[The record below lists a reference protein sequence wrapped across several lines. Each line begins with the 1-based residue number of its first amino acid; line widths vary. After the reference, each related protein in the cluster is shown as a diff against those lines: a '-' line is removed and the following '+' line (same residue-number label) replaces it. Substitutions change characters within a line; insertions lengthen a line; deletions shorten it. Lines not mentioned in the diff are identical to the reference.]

1 MRLVTLECR
10 EVGGRPGIFLPSGE
24 ILDLAAAPSGLAAS
38 QWRPLSVVSVLAEGE
53 EGALRVGRLIADCES
68 ATDLQRQQWRSSG
81 RLLPGSGTRLMPP
94 VRRPGLLLMVPR
106 GEGGPGACYV
116 KNPNSVVGPD
126 VGIPVP
132 AGENHQLF
140 LLGMVG
146 LVIGRPLYRGTI
158 AQAARAIAA
167 LTLVADLGA
176 TRIDRGPDEGRA
188 DARQFPGACVLGPA
202 LVSIDEL
209 PDDAAWTLTVVV
221 NGRAVAA
228 GRSTLDARR
237 AAEVVAE
244 LSTRYAF
251 RPGDVVGLP
260 AGVPEFELPGASK
273 VSLCMGG
280 MPELSFST
288 GA

>member
-1 MRLVTLECR
+1 MT
-10 EVGGRPGIFLPSGE
+10 
-24 ILDLAAAPSGLAAS
+24 
-38 QWRPLSVVSVLAEGE
+38 
-53 EGALRVGRLIADCES
+53 
-68 ATDLQRQQWRSSG
+68 
-81 RLLPGSGTRLMPP
+81 P
-94 VRRPGLLLMVPR
+94 VRRPGLLLMVPS
-106 GEGGPGACYV
+106 GEGRPGACYV
-116 KNPNSVVGPD
+116 KNPNSAVGPD
-126 VGIPVP
+126 VAIPVP

-158 AQAARAIAA
+158 AQAARAVAA

-188 DARQFPGACVLGPA
+188 DARQFPGACVIGPA
-202 LVSIDEL
+202 LISIDEF
-209 PDDAAWTLTVVV
+209 PADAGWTLTIVV

-228 GRSTLDARR
+228 GRSTLDAGR

-260 AGVPEFELPGASK
+260 AGVPEFELPAASK
-273 VSLCMGG
+273 VSLSMGG
-280 MPELSFST
+280 VPELSFST
-288 GA
+288 SA